1 LAQGVPNF
9 FLIFL
14 LARPKVL
21 DSEAINDLYGVEHTR
36 VDPASAMKT
45 YSLKEYTKT
54 MLAIEYILL
63 Y

>member
-1 LAQGVPNF
+1 
-9 FLIFL
+9 
-14 LARPKVL
+14 LARAKVL
-21 DSEAINDLYGVEHTR
+21 DSEAVNDLYGVEHTR

-54 MLAIEYILL
+54 MLAIKCILL